1 MEPCTGTRRFVR
13 RARAI
18 LPVALGLA
26 LLPLSANS
34 GEKPDEAGPITVK
47 ARYSLQFNGIGV
59 GRLTIKS
66 KTAGDSYSVSGS
78 AEVGAVW
85 RVYRVRLV
93 RRVRRR

>member
-1 MEPCTGTRRFVR
+1 MEPCTGPRRFVR

-26 LLPLSANS
+26 LLLPSAT
-34 GEKPDEAGPITVK
+34 GAEAARRPIAVEG
-47 ARYSLQFNGIGV
+47 RYSLQFNGIGV

-78 AEVGAVW
+78 AGVGAVW